1 MGYYDGFRKIVNR
14 VPYSTI
20 GIDYSNISAITKK
33 GGDFEEIINKKI
45 AEFEKQGIN
54 TSTCLDYF
62 EDMIEGYI
70 EKLLGLLESEHLNC
84 KNTIGYLFRK
94 RASDKIEFKEL
105 LDSLEEEI
113 ASTEEEYK
121 AIKEIY
127 EKYNP
132 LKNGRLAA
140 EELNKPSTGEGKD
153 E

>member
-1 MGYYDGFRKIVNR
+1 MENYNGFRKITNR

-20 GIDYSNISAITKK
+20 GIDYSNISTITKK
-33 GGDFEEIINKKI
+33 GGDFEKILNKKI
-45 AEFEKQGIN
+45 AEFKKQGIT

-62 EDMIEGYI
+62 EDMIDGYI
-70 EKLLGLLESEHLNC
+70 EKLLSILESEHLNC

-121 AIKEIY
+121 AIKVIY

-132 LKNGRLAA
+132 LRNGRLAA
-140 EELNKPSTGEGKD
+140 EDSKKSFAEEGKD

>member
-1 MGYYDGFRKIVNR
+1 MENYNGFRKITNR

-20 GIDYSNISAITKK
+20 GIDYSNISTITKK
-33 GGDFEEIINKKI
+33 GGNFEKILNKKI
-45 AEFEKQGIN
+45 ADFKRQGITTN
-54 TSTCLDYF
+54 TCLNYF
-62 EDMIEGYI
+62 EDMIDGYI
-70 EKLLGLLESEHLNC
+70 EKLLSILEHEHLSC

-105 LDSLEEEI
+105 LDSLEEAI

-140 EELNKPSTGEGKD
+140 EGSEKPSTGEGKD